1 MCSALA
7 ASAVPALLL
16 ARGHRVE
23 GVPEVPLVVDDSA
36 SSIKKTA
43 KAVELL
49 KQLGA
54 YSDIEKVKASRNVR
68 SGKGK
73 MRNRRYVQRRGPLVV
88 YSEDNGVTRAFR
100 NIPGVELCSVDRL
113 GLLTLAPGGHVGRF
127 IIWTKSA
134 FDKLDSIF
142 GTASK
147 KRHSS
152 PASPVPATGLV
163 YDRSKVGRVCEPNA
177 SLMFASGRTKA
188 GLTLV

>member
-1 MCSALA
+1 MFAPTKVWRRWHRRVNLKEKRYAVCSALA

-54 YSDIEKVKASRNVR
+54 YADVEKVKASRNIR

-73 MRNRRYVQRRGPLVV
+73 MRNR
-88 YSEDNGVTRAFR
+88 
-100 NIPGVELCSVDRL
+100 
-113 GLLTLAPGGHVGRF
+113 
-127 IIWTKSA
+127 K
-134 FDKLDSIF
+134 
-142 GTASK
+142 
-147 KRHSS
+147 
-152 PASPVPATGLV
+152 
-163 YDRSKVGRVCEPNA
+163 
-177 SLMFASGRTKA
+177 
-188 GLTLV
+188 

>member
-1 MCSALA
+1 MNIKEKRYAVCSALA

-100 NIPGVELCSVDRL
+100 NIPGVELCSC
-113 GLLTLAPGGHVGRF
+113 LLYT
-127 IIWTKSA
+127 
-134 FDKLDSIF
+134 
-142 GTASK
+142 
-147 KRHSS
+147 S
-152 PASPVPATGLV
+152 PSPR
-163 YDRSKVGRVCEPNA
+163 D
-177 SLMFASGRTKA
+177 
-188 GLTLV
+188 

>member
-1 MCSALA
+1 MNIKEKRYAVCSALA

-68 SGKGK
+68 S
-73 MRNRRYVQRRGPLVV
+73 
-88 YSEDNGVTRAFR
+88 FR
-100 NIPGVELCSVDRL
+100 PGLKDPIF
-113 GLLTLAPGGHVGRF
+113 LADITSF
-127 IIWTKSA
+127 
-134 FDKLDSIF
+134 
-142 GTASK
+142 
-147 KRHSS
+147 
-152 PASPVPATGLV
+152 
-163 YDRSKVGRVCEPNA
+163 C
-177 SLMFASGRTKA
+177 RT
-188 GLTLV
+188 V

>member
-1 MCSALA
+1 MNIKEKRYAVCSALA

-73 MRNRRYVQRRGPLVV
+73 MRNRRYVQRG
-88 YSEDNGVTRAFR
+88 
-100 NIPGVELCSVDRL
+100 
-113 GLLTLAPGGHVGRF
+113 
-127 IIWTKSA
+127 
-134 FDKLDSIF
+134 
-142 GTASK
+142 
-147 KRHSS
+147 S
-152 PASPVPATGLV
+152 P
-163 YDRSKVGRVCEPNA
+163 
-177 SLMFASGRTKA
+177 
-188 GLTLV
+188 